1 MKQFLSNKALNTQWI
16 LQKYVERPL
25 LYQGRKFDIRVWVVV
40 NDQLDVFFY
49 REGYIRTSSYQY
61 TTQE

>member
-1 MKQFLSNKALNTQWI
+1 VV
-16 LQKYVERPL
+16 QKYVERPL
-25 LYQGRKFDIRVWVVV
+25 LYQGRKFDIRVWVGV